1 MSLPLMNALYAQAA
15 TASKNAPKGYTE
27 EYYYKV
33 KWGYADEFLALFKKN
48 HYPILLKQQALGRI
62 LSIRVEAPDFHS
74 VEEGR
79 WDYRVTVTWK
89 DRLTPFDNFDGKAL
103 IQELY
108 PDQPTFKA
116 EEKRRFELLIAHWD
130 VAVSEI
136 NL

>member
-1 MSLPLMNALYAQAA
+1 
-15 TASKNAPKGYTE
+15 
-27 EYYYKV
+27 
-33 KWGYADEFLALFKKN
+33 
-48 HYPILLKQQALGRI
+48 
-62 LSIRVEAPDFHS
+62 

-89 DRLTPFDNFDGKAL
+89 DRLTPFDTFDGKAL

-108 PDQPTFKA
+108 PDQQTFKA

-136 NL
+136 KL